1 MELGIDISQLNI
13 VHMRNVPPRPDNY
26 SQRSG
31 RAGRSGQSALV
42 FTFCSQKSPHDR
54 NYFKDPTKMVHGSV
68 IPPRMDITNMELIR
82 SHLDAFIMMELGID
96 IKVSISEIIDI
107 NKPELPVYE
116 HIRLKIEEIQKHQFL
131 QWAKQ
136 FDNILRNIN
145 KIDDTSWYSDKNW
158 LIDQVQFFL

>member
-1 MELGIDISQLNI
+1 
-13 VHMRNVPPRPDNY
+13 
-26 SQRSG
+26 
-31 RAGRSGQSALV
+31 
-42 FTFCSQKSPHDR
+42 
-54 NYFKDPTKMVHGSV
+54 
-68 IPPRMDITNMELIR
+68 
-82 SHLDAFIMMELGID
+82 MMELGID

-158 LIDQVQFFL
+158 LIDQVQFFIKGLTMHSNGGGYYIQIPKKHWKRLTRLYQPPIALKLVMRRGCKP